1 MATTSHSDAGRTAR
15 ARAGR
20 RVGYTSPEGNREDVL
35 RRYLPLVRRV
45 VQRLAVRK
53 PPHIELDDL
62 VSWGIV
68 GLLDAIEKYDPKKEA
83 LFSTYA
89 QFRIRGAILDHLRS
103 LDWVPRSVRQKAAL
117 IEKVSHELEGRLG
130 RPPVEEE
137 IAGEL
142 ELTLGQYQELL
153 GKVGEMTLFSLED
166 LGFGG
171 GEERL
176 AHDGDDDEAD
186 ADPLRALLSQERVH
200 LVSDAIGRL
209 PEREKLVIALYYNED
224 LTMKEVGGVLGLTE
238 SRVSQLHSQ
247 AMLRLKRYL
256 TSKLATSEPEA

>member
-1 MATTSHSDAGRTAR
+1 MATTSHSDAGRTSR

-20 RVGYTSPEGNREDVL
+20 RTGYTPPEGNREDVL

-68 GLLDAIEKYDPKKEA
+68 GLLDAIEKYNPKKEA

-117 IEKVSHELEGRLG
+117 IEKVSHELEGRFG
-130 RPPVEEE
+130 RPPTEEE

-142 ELTLGQYQELL
+142 ELSLGQYQELL
-153 GKVGEMTLFSLED
+153 GKVGEMTLFSHED

-171 GEERL
+171 GEERPGP
-176 AHDGDDDEAD
+176 DGEDDWPD
-186 ADPLRALLSQERVH
+186 ADPLRALLSRARVH
-200 LVSDAIGRL
+200 LVSDAIGHL

-256 TSKLATSEPEA
+256 TTKLATSEPES